1 MVNEEDHRM
10 GSVYRPTSLD
20 FINRPNP
27 VEPQSVPQKHPLNG
41 TPQVS
46 KPSNQDLLRL
56 ALDRSLSAA
65 AERPH
70 KRRKSGDGK
79 LIDLPK
85 LPVRHGTKRLRIP
98 PTLSGLHHP
107 PPDAGILPS
116 ISIEKPLPD
125 TNDVSAPQS
134 AEIPAAASEAES
146 RPTEDSSQHD
156 QDRASRTKPKRKKW
170 SDDETADLLRG
181 VARFGIGNWTKILNC
196 PDYHF
201 QKRTALD
208 LKDRF
213 RVCRPDDYNCTK
225 KRGQKDLYTD
235 ASAQPEVTNTTTRKP
250 PRSDRKSEVELRD
263 LGISQPF
270 FKTKRRKRHSYSAA
284 EDEALLRGFGKYGN
298 SWAAIRAD
306 EALCLEHRTPT
317 DLRDR
322 MRTRFPKEYANA
334 GLARRSENAPKPIC
348 RKDDHESHEFTPTV
362 THVNEEMMQSIP
374 CVPTSSAS
382 NVGEKH
388 SMRQVSTKKQQPQ
401 MTLLPFEDPYFGA
414 PLENDDDIESG
425 PVTLDRRILDWPSD
439 LHKCGN
445 LDASKVHGI
454 DPLATLNLPRPPLS
468 STAHTTAQNLAAT
481 GSLPSLAAI
490 TSLSDCNSH
499 QPELPSLLAGPWDG
513 DGRGGGHFLG
523 FDELLS

>member
-1 MVNEEDHRM
+1 MLTDMAQEDGHGM

-56 ALDRSLSAA
+56 ALDRSLSTAT
-65 AERPH
+65 ERPH
-70 KRRKSGDGK
+70 KRRKSSEGK
-79 LIDLPK
+79 LLDLPK

-116 ISIEKPLPD
+116 ISVEQPVPD
-125 TNDVSAPQS
+125 RKDISAQQS
-134 AEIPAAASEAES
+134 AELLATASEPES
-146 RPTEDSSQHD
+146 RPTEDPSQHGRD
-156 QDRASRTKPKRKKW
+156 KAVHTKPKRKKW
-170 SDDETADLLRG
+170 SDDETADLLLG
-181 VARFGIGNWTKILNC
+181 VARFGIGNWTKILKC
-196 PDYHF
+196 SDYHF

-213 RVCRPDDYNCTK
+213 RVCCPDEYNCTE
-225 KRGQKDLYTD
+225 KRSQKPP
-235 ASAQPEVTNTTTRKP
+235 SAQPEAAATTLRKP
-250 PRSDRKSEVELRD
+250 PKSDRKSESELRD

-270 FKTKRRKRHSYSAA
+270 VKTKRRKRHGYSAA

-306 EALCLEHRTPT
+306 ETLCLEHRTPT

-322 MRTRFPKEYANA
+322 MRTKFPDQYANA
-334 GLARRSENAPKPIC
+334 GLARRPGNFPKPSCQRDGLEGQEI
-348 RKDDHESHEFTPTV
+348 TP
-362 THVNEEMMQSIP
+362 HGNEELMQFSP
-374 CVPTSSAS
+374 SAPAPLVSSVS
-382 NVGEKH
+382 EKY
-388 SMRQVSTKKQQPQ
+388 SMRQMSTKKQQPQ
-401 MTLLPFEDPYFGA
+401 IPPPPFEDPYFGA
-414 PLENDDDIESG
+414 PFENYYDIEPE

-439 LHKCGN
+439 LYKTGN
-445 LDASKVHGI
+445 SDASKVHGI

-468 STAHTTAQNLAAT
+468 SAAHTSTQSLAAT

-490 TSLSDCNSH
+490 TALSDSNSD
-499 QPELPSLLAGPWDG
+499 QLELPSLLAGPWDS
-513 DGRGGGHFLG
+513 DGRVGGHFLG
-523 FDELLS
+523 FNELLS